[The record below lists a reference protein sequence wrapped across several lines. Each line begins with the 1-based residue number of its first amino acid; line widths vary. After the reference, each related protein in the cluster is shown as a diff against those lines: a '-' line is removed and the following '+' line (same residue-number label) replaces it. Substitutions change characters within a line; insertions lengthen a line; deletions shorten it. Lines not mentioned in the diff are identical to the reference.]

1 VEPTVAGMV
10 RPAQVRAT
18 APQEPKKRRGLG
30 LDYHWAT
37 YARTF
42 GLIPVDR
49 ILLGIIFACAR
60 SGRHF
65 MRRATLAEKAGVT
78 VRTVKRRV
86 AHWRKAIYDSEPMM
100 VDEQVDAWRWEMRF
114 PGLHCLADACFAAA
128 AGPSCHPPGDHDVTP
143 PVTTMSPPPSGINES
158 KEVLNTDFED
168 RGSEKRIREE
178 IDRSALP
185 TAPDKSPDP
194 PPVPIE
200 APAQGPGD
208 RVELFRKVMA
218 DVDARRILS
227 ETGAVD
233 ADVRDLVRD
242 AIRTGR
248 DAEGVIDALK
258 AASANRARNAVAY
271 ARTCVQKP
279 QLRMVVGLDAATR
292 ERQVRE
298 AEQRAREEAK
308 HKQQLAER
316 EQVESA
322 LESPAYAAA
331 LAIADRLGVR
341 AAVTA
346 GLSPASL
353 PVPDA
358 LEQLLGEVERDA
370 GGGPS
375 FIRAGAFFDA
385 LTRHCAAPT
394 ATQAAAHG

>member
-1 VEPTVAGMV
+1 
-10 RPAQVRAT
+10 
-18 APQEPKKRRGLG
+18 
-30 LDYHWAT
+30 
-37 YARTF
+37 
-42 GLIPVDR
+42 
-49 ILLGIIFACAR
+49 
-60 SGRHF
+60 
-65 MRRATLAEKAGVT
+65 
-78 VRTVKRRV
+78 
-86 AHWRKAIYDSEPMM
+86 
-100 VDEQVDAWRWEMRF
+100 
-114 PGLHCLADACFAAA
+114 
-128 AGPSCHPPGDHDVTP
+128 
-143 PVTTMSPPPSGINES
+143 
-158 KEVLNTDFED
+158 
-168 RGSEKRIREE
+168 
-178 IDRSALP
+178 
-185 TAPDKSPDP
+185 
-194 PPVPIE
+194 
-200 APAQGPGD
+200 
-208 RVELFRKVMA
+208 MA